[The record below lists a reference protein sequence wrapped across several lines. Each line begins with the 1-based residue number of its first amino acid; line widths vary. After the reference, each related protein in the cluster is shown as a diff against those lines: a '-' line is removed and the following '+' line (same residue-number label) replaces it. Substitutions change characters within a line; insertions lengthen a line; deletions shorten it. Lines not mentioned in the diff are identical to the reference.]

1 MPRCALV
8 HLVYGLR
15 FGGGIGE
22 VLNRPSL
29 YAGGPTAVAQVLFE
43 VPAPPAPATP
53 TAVLSAL
60 PPTYAPLHL
69 PFPGPCSA
77 HPPQLGFFVVLCL
90 ITLNIVFGIIID
102 TFAELRE
109 QREHLLKLLS
119 SRCLICGMDASD
131 FDHVYPY
138 PCRCLCSS

>member
-1 MPRCALV
+1 MDVPLNFVVPDCEPWPDSTFCHPSSPAVCGCPQWSCAPRVRLSEAFAAACA
-8 HLVYGLR
+8 HLVCARLSPR
-15 FGGGIGE
+15 
-22 VLNRPSL
+22 S
-29 YAGGPTAVAQVLFE
+29 
-43 VPAPPAPATP
+43 APCST
-53 TAVLSAL
+53 
-60 PPTYAPLHL
+60 
-69 PFPGPCSA
+69 CSA
-77 HPPQLGFFVVLCL
+77 HPRQLGFFVVLCL